1 MPLASKRM
9 LKVSM
14 TRSQLRAARAL
25 LGWSQDRLSE
35 ASGVSLPTIKRLE
48 PGEGSLQTRVDTLNK
63 LQAALEAAGVL
74 FIAENGEG
82 PGVRL
87 RKTSA

>member
-1 MPLASKRM
+1 
-9 LKVSM
+9 M

-48 PGEGSLQTRVDTLNK
+48 PGEGFLQTRVETLNK
-63 LQAALEAAGVL
+63 LQVALEEAGVL

-87 RKTSA
+87 KKKP